1 MMDRIIQWLTTARVL
16 WFALV
21 IAAGSVGTGVGFLLG
36 EGSAR
41 ALFAAQYA
49 DHERRLS
56 VVEMQAREAVTTSS
70 RILEGLAELKGE
82 VRALRKEVRP

>member
-1 MMDRIIQWLTTARVL
+1 MDKLVQWLTAARAL
-16 WFALV
+16 WFAIL
-21 IAAGSVGTGVGFLLG
+21 IAVGSVGTGVGFLLG

-41 ALFAAQYA
+41 ASFAAQYA
-49 DHERRLS
+49 DHERRL
-56 VVEMQAREAVTTSS
+56 VLVELHVREDAITSS